1 MTNPMY
7 MGELD
12 DTPAFIQTDE
22 TKVKYGRNLCVFLA
36 TMIIIIIIYL
46 FFFSLQRF
54 TNPVYESMYADSSE
68 PTLLSG
74 NSIID
79 ISGNNIE
86 TISSSVYEEKT
97 GLLQRDD
104 IQLNDLL

>member
-7 MGELD
+7 VGELD

-22 TKVKYGRNLCVFLA
+22 TKVKYCWNFSVLLA
-36 TMIIIIIIYL
+36 NAIQNTIEL
-46 FFFSLQRF
+46 FCTSVSFQRF

-68 PTLLSG
+68 PALLSG
-74 NSIID
+74 NNGI
-79 ISGNNIE
+79 IE

>member
-1 MTNPMY
+1 
-7 MGELD
+7 
-12 DTPAFIQTDE
+12 
-22 TKVKYGRNLCVFLA
+22 
-36 TMIIIIIIYL
+36 MIVYL
-46 FFFSLQRF
+46 FVFQRF
-54 TNPVYESMYADSSE
+54 TNPVYESMYADASE

-74 NSIID
+74 SNGIID